1 MLTWRHH
8 YERWQGGAATLAEVA
23 ERLLPRFGL
32 PEEPRPNERLVRD
45 YVQRGI
51 VARPERDGKEA
62 RFGFRQLVD
71 FLVARALLQDGW
83 PLAKI
88 AELTATAPLDELLRL
103 LPQER
108 PPTAAEEALDRLSR
122 QRAREG
128 PVAGFAAMAPPP
140 DRLARESM
148 LWRRDMRQASPFPPS
163 GLPRRDAVRIE
174 LAPWCLVVLDRDALD
189 QIDTDIAEALGRQL
203 TAALLAERLERRRK
217 SP

>member
-8 YERWQGGAATLAEVA
+8 YERWQGSAATLAEVA

-51 VARPERDGKEA
+51 VGRPERDGKEA

-88 AELTATAPLDELLRL
+88 AELTATAPIDELLRL

-108 PPTAAEEALDRLSR
+108 PPTAAEDALDRLSR
-122 QRAREG
+122 ERAREER
-128 PVAGFAAMAPPP
+128 AALRTMGPPP
-140 DRLARESM
+140 ERLARESL
-148 LWRRDMRQASPFPPS
+148 LWRRDMRQGGLVPDS

-174 LAPWCLVVLDRDALD
+174 LTPWCLVVLDRDALD
-189 QIDTDIAEALGRQL
+189 QIDTDIAEVLGRQL

-217 SP
+217 